1 MRMPR
6 GITKVGDDLYE
17 LKLTSGQVAR
27 FNADDAYAVWKLSE
41 KLFLDGEIRYRI
53 EMAERDIP
61 RCGETYDLGRLND
74 HGRAVLGPLTMEE
87 VDWLVEEAFA
97 IRLYE
102 GEELTLD
109 QVVANAAEGLFDQR
123 RREEDE
129 RSFSEMCERLGADER
144 AARESVMRD
153 AAADWP
159 CGPAAEALVRSL
171 ESKQGPEGAPEA
183 DMALSPHEA
192 MILIESYSL
201 GELDSSQANLYSEME
216 LLDLLSQSD
225 DPLADVDAASALS
238 DALCRHVADAVFR
251 GDIDG
256 FHVLSSAEEVAGA
269 MGADMDEVLRCKRVL
284 SNASGQEPLDSQTLA
299 AIRAAGQEEGRATDG
314 PDGRGDR

>member
-17 LKLTSGQVAR
+17 LKLASGQVAR
-27 FNADDAYAVWKLSE
+27 FNADDAHAVWMLSE

-74 HGRAVLGPLTMEE
+74 HGRAVIGPLTREE

-144 AARESVMRD
+144 VARKSVMRD

-159 CGPAAEALVRSL
+159 CGPASEALVRSL
-171 ESKQGPEGAPEA
+171 ASKPGPEGAPEA
-183 DMALSPHEA
+183 DM
-192 MILIESYSL
+192 
-201 GELDSSQANLYSEME
+201 
-216 LLDLLSQSD
+216 
-225 DPLADVDAASALS
+225 
-238 DALCRHVADAVFR
+238 
-251 GDIDG
+251 
-256 FHVLSSAEEVAGA
+256 
-269 MGADMDEVLRCKRVL
+269 DEVLRCERAR
-284 SNASGQEPLDSQTLA
+284 SNASGQEPLDSQALA
-299 AIRAAGQEEGRATDG
+299 AIRAVGQEEGRAADG